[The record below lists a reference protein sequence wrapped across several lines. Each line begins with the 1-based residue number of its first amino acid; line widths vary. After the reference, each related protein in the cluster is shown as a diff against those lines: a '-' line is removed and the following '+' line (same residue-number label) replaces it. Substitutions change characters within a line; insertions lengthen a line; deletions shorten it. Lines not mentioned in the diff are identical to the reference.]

1 MLTADILA
9 QNGDFPA
16 QAFVFLAQLV
26 HLQLGLGRILQIF
39 GQLAADMVCILFAFF
54 VHIRI
59 VEGGEEISVTLGLE
73 SMIVLTLFSMVL
85 VRRLTYS
92 TGSVEETTYLE
103 PQISTLILF
112 CPAIQTILSLIQLA
126 ADTNI

>member
-39 GQLAADMVCILFAFF
+39 GQLAADMVCILFAFL

-59 VEGGEEISVTLGLE
+59 VEGGEEIGVVERHARAGIHDRLDLVFDGIGQTFDILHRLGG
-73 SMIVLTLFSMVL
+73 
-85 VRRLTYS
+85 RNN
-92 TGSVEETTYLE
+92 
-103 PQISTLILF
+103 IS
-112 CPAIQTILSLIQLA
+112 
-126 ADTNI
+126 